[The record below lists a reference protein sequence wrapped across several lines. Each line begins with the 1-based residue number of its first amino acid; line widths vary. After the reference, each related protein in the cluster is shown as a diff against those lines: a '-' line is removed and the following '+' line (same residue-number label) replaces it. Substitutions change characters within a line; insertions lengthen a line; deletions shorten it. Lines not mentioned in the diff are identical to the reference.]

1 MPQTHTAQ
9 QEGPL
14 LLIIARGASRP
25 VDDLTDA
32 ELAALAQSLS
42 DQLGTVSALIAWRAA
57 EPSDADI
64 LRMAEWY
71 EEHERGRFEIESD
84 ALDREACHA

>member
-1 MPQTHTAQ
+1 MPHIHAAQ
-9 QEGPL
+9 QEGPV

-32 ELAALAQSLS
+32 ELVTLAQSLS
-42 DQLGTVSALIAWRAA
+42 DQLGTVSALIAWRHAA
-57 EPSDADI
+57 PSDAE
-64 LRMAEWY
+64 LCAMADYY
-71 EEHERGRFEIESD
+71 EELERGRFEIESD